1 MAWKKSSDELI
12 EKFYENLEEYPSG
25 ELRKMFGYPCSFVNN
40 NMFTGLH
47 EENWIVRLDEEDQE
61 ELMKKHGAKPFEPMQ
76 GRIMCEYLALPQEIQ
91 SDQDLLNT
99 WLEKSYKFV
108 SSMPPK
114 AKKKKKSKLVKS
126 S

>member
-76 GRIMCEYLALPQEIQ
+76 GRIMREYLALPQEIQ